1 LPPRPAAV
9 RLFPKGTK
17 RGAKW
22 TSFGALVVPEIRLK
36 ALQIGDHR
44 LGRTWAHIAIIPTN
58 NPIDA
63 KAAASST
70 KTLNITASLLKNIEG
85 T

>member
-1 LPPRPAAV
+1 MDQLRRAGRPRNPSQSPTDWGSQIGNY
-9 RLFPKGTK
+9 RLGITD
-17 RGAKW
+17 W
-22 TSFGALVVPEIRLK
+22 E
-36 ALQIGDHR
+36 LQIGNYR
-44 LGRTWAHIAIIPTN
+44 LGITWAHIAIIPTN

-70 KTLNITASLLKNIEG
+70 KTLNITASLTKNVQG

>member
-1 LPPRPAAV
+1 M
-9 RLFPKGTK
+9 
-17 RGAKW
+17 
-22 TSFGALVVPEIRLK
+22 
-36 ALQIGDHR
+36 
-44 LGRTWAHIAIIPTN
+44 TWAHIAIIPTN

-70 KTLNITASLLKNIEG
+70 KTLNITASLAKNIEG

>member
-1 LPPRPAAV
+1 MDQLRRAGRPRNPSQS
-9 RLFPKGTK
+9 PTDWG
-17 RGAKW
+17 
-22 TSFGALVVPEIRLK
+22 S
-36 ALQIGDHR
+36 QIGNYR
-44 LGRTWAHIAIIPTN
+44 LGITWAHIAIIPTN

-70 KTLNITASLLKNIEG
+70 KTLNITASLLKNVKR

>member
-1 LPPRPAAV
+1 LAR
-9 RLFPKGTK
+9 RLFPKS
-17 RGAKW
+17 A
-22 TSFGALVVPEIRLK
+22 LK

-44 LGRTWAHIAIIPTN
+44 LGITWAHIAIIPTN

-70 KTLNITASLLKNIEG
+70 KTLNITASLLKNVQG